1 MSKDKQKF
9 DLKGKL
15 PKSIELNKKLIIVVG
30 GTLALLVLLMVVFS
44 ANNPNDEQN
53 KSNDRITQMSP
64 QGADLNSINDVD
76 YADGSEINKLLGSEQ
91 KTKIIE
97 KVPAEIDKK
106 YNQLQQQL
114 EKTQAQLSQI
124 QAKQRTE
131 TKTPQKPESPMDREA
146 GSSSIFFP
154 GGAPR
159 PVSDKEKKEDA
170 LQKSQVSD
178 KDNSPQAQNV
188 RFMEGKVDKD
198 VTNQNTIQ
206 KPISKYTIFAG
217 SVIPAILQTK
227 LVSNLPGTIVA
238 RVNQNVYDSATGQYL
253 LIPKGSTLIG
263 LYNSSVTYGQYQLQA
278 KFVRLIRP
286 DGSSIVLPNQ
296 MGVDDMGVSGL
307 EDEVDNHWMQLIGA
321 AALATVFNI
330 PAVIAQ
336 NDQLSG
342 NTQSCSTGDDGV
354 YRCTNNLGSTTVN
367 SAFQS
372 IGETATEIGGKL
384 VDRSMNIQPT
394 IVINAGKTFAVMVT
408 KDLILP
414 PYQLTSVGP

>member
-1 MSKDKQKF
+1 MKKENKEF
-9 DLKGKL
+9 NLKAKP
-15 PKSIELNKKLIIVVG
+15 PKAIELNKKLIMITGGIVG
-30 GTLALLVLLMVVFS
+30 LLVLLMVVFS
-44 ANNPNDEQN
+44 TGPNQSGNQQSSD
-53 KSNDRITQMSP
+53 KLAHMSP
-64 QGADLNSINDVD
+64 QGADVNQISNVG
-76 YADGSEINKLLGSEQ
+76 YADSSEINKLLGVGE

-97 KVPAEIDKK
+97 KIPDNLEQK
-106 YNQLQQQL
+106 YNTLQRQLMQTQQQL
-114 EKTQAQLSQI
+114 AKIQAQQG
-124 QAKQRTE
+124 KQPP
-131 TKTPQKPESPMDREA
+131 KQQPLSPMDREA

-159 PVSDKEKKEDA
+159 PISQQQKKD
-170 LQKSQVSD
+170 QDGKKSQVSD
-178 KDNSPQAQNV
+178 KDNSPQAQNL

-227 LVSNLPGTIVA
+227 LVSNLPGTVVA
-238 RVNQNVYDSATGQYL
+238 RVNQNVYDTATGQYL

-278 KFVRLIRP
+278 KFIRLIRP

-296 MGVDDMGVSGL
+296 VGVDDMGVSGL

-336 NDQLSG
+336 NQQNN
-342 NTQSCSTGDDGV
+342 NTQSCSYDSSGNYT
-354 YRCTNNLGSTTVN
+354 CNSNLGSTAVN

-372 IGETATEIGGKL
+372 IGQTATEIGGKL

-394 IVINAGKTFAVMVT
+394 IIINAGKTFAVMVT
-408 KDLILP
+408 KDLVLP
-414 PYQLTSVGP
+414 PYHISPIGQ

>member
-188 RFMEGKVDKD
+188 RFMEGKVDKE

-206 KPISKYTIFAG
+206 KLISKYTIFAG

-321 AALATVFNI
+321 AVLATVFNV

-336 NDQLSG
+336 NAQLN
-342 NTQSCSTGDDGV
+342 NTQSCSYDSSGN
-354 YRCTNNLGSTTVN
+354 YNCNNNLGSTSVN

-372 IGETATEIGGKL
+372 IGETATDIGGKL
-384 VDRSMNIQPT
+384 VDRSMSVQPT